1 MALPLSSIAAGVV
14 MAPAAEATNPMRA
27 SQGPTASFTAT
38 PNPELTNQTITFDP
52 ASSTRVDGTIPN
64 YLLPQPLEMLSPFPI
79 VRINRPAGEARGLH
93 LAAVGPHARRYEDHR
108 ALPGAPVPLQRASV
122 RLNTGR
128 AVRFRRLQRRFRAR
142 TLIEVLVTHPTKI
155 GKYTGFRIRR
165 VPAAPRA
172 PASPAPAR
180 PQRPPPPA
188 RRPGATFDDSG

>member
-1 MALPLSSIAAGVV
+1 
-14 MAPAAEATNPMRA
+14 MAPAAEANNPMRA

-52 ASSTRVDGTIPN
+52 AASTRVDGTIPN
-64 YLLPQPLEMLSPFPI
+64 YPSPQPLEMLSPFPI
-79 VRINRPAGEARGLH
+79 VRIIGRLVRRGAYISRLSVR
-93 LAAVGPHARRYEDHR
+93 APGGTKITVRCRGRRCPYR
-108 ALPGAPVPLQRASV
+108 RASV

-165 VPAAPRA
+165 GRSPR
-172 PASPAPAR
+172 
-180 PQRPPPPA
+180 
-188 RRPGATFDDSG
+188 RRDLCLVPGAGGPTECPSG